1 MQYFELTM
9 EKNMSKRPQNN
20 EPKTPASTNSS
31 RSEDEFSPYFPC
43 LTQEN
48 RDDVD
53 VLWDYNSP
61 RESKPRTAIV
71 RKSKKR
77 LDLQQHSPKVAIK
90 RHLSNNN
97 DQIKQDFC
105 KLREELRALKAEI
118 ARPDHESLVLSP
130 REEEAFKDISEEPH
144 IKDDVES
151 VFDDDMDEK
160 LIMFSQQ
167 VELEIERAEGGFSGS
182 SGLAQNLKSNARNS
196 DTFNDSLVVDDS
208 VFEQL
213 TQVADIKQCNATSSV
228 PKTDKNSKVF
238 PRSVSEN
245 NVQCSSIL
253 QSVSRKVEWH
263 RTHSFETHTKELSK
277 DILLE
282 IERKRLEAKAK
293 LHAKKRCIPTTS
305 PEITDSLLRCS
316 SKEIERKRLEAKAKL
331 EAKRQQELIEKK
343 KQEAVKR
350 REEVQ
355 RKQVEQV
362 KNLLSG
368 RF

>member
-213 TQVADIKQCNATSSV
+213 TQVADIKQ
-228 PKTDKNSKVF
+228 
-238 PRSVSEN
+238 SVSEN

-263 RTHSFETHTKELSK
+263 RTHSFETHTKAELSK

>member
-1 MQYFELTM
+1 MQYFELKM
-9 EKNMSKRPQNN
+9 EKNIVKRPQNN

-61 RESKPRTAIV
+61 RESKPRTVIV

-77 LDLQQHSPKVAIK
+77 LDMQQHSPKVAIK

-130 REEEAFKDISEEPH
+130 REEEAFKDMSEETH
-144 IKDDVES
+144 IKEDVES

-167 VELEIERAEGGFSGS
+167 VELEIERAERGFSGS
-182 SGLAQNLKSNARNS
+182 SSSIESPKYNAQNSE
-196 DTFNDSLVVDDS
+196 TFNDSLVVDDS

-213 TQVADIKQCNATSSV
+213 TQVADIKQCKPTSSV

-245 NVQCSSIL
+245 NMQCSSTL
-253 QSVSRKVEWH
+253 QTVSRKVEWH
-263 RTHSFETHTKELSK
+263 RTQSFETYTKELSK

-293 LHAKKRCIPTTS
+293 LHAKKMYIPTTS

-362 KNLLSG
+362 KSLLSG
-368 RF
+368 RL